1 VKNIHKMIVFPNA
14 KINLGLNI
22 ISKRTDG
29 FHNIETVFY
38 PVPLTDVLEIIP
50 SQTPGTKFAGFGIEI
65 PGDTA
70 NNLCIKAYN
79 ALRADFDLPPVKII
93 LHKNIPMG
101 AGMGGGSSDGAFTLV
116 VLNKMFNLGLTDAQL
131 EQYASKL
138 GSDCAF
144 FIRNRPA
151 HGTEKGNVLE
161 DITVNLQGLYL
172 VIVKPDIHIGTAEAY
187 AGVTPKI
194 PELSLKEITNLPVNK
209 WKELIKNDF
218 EASIF
223 PKHAEIAAIKD
234 KLYKN
239 GALYASMTGSGAA
252 VFGIF
257 EQEVDLKNPF
267 NGMFYWGAKL

>member
-1 VKNIHKMIVFPNA
+1 MIVFPNA
-14 KINLGLNI
+14 KINLGLHI
-22 ISKRTDG
+22 TSKRPDG

-50 SQTPGTKFAGFGIEI
+50 NDMPELEFSNFGIEI
-65 PGDTA
+65 PGNTA

-101 AGMGGGSSDGAFTLV
+101 AGMGGGSSDGAFTLI
-116 VLNKMFNLGLTDAQL
+116 VLNKMFELGLTEIQL

-144 FIRNRPA
+144 FIRNKPA
-151 HGTEKGNVLE
+151 LGTEKGNVLE
-161 DITVNLQGLYL
+161 DIAVNLKGLYL
-172 VIVKPDIHIGTAEAY
+172 VIVKPDVHIGTAEAY
-187 AGVTPKI
+187 AGVTPKM
-194 PELSLKEITNLPVNK
+194 PELSLKEITNLPVNQ

-223 PKHAEIAAIKD
+223 PKHAEIEAIKD
-234 KLYKN
+234 TLYKN

-257 EQEVDLKNPF
+257 EQEVNLKKLF
-267 NGMFYWGAKL
+267 KGLFYWGARL

>member
-1 VKNIHKMIVFPNA
+1 
-14 KINLGLNI
+14 
-22 ISKRTDG
+22 
-29 FHNIETVFY
+29 
-38 PVPLTDVLEIIP
+38 
-50 SQTPGTKFAGFGIEI
+50 
-65 PGDTA
+65 
-70 NNLCIKAYN
+70 
-79 ALRADFDLPPVKII
+79 
-93 LHKNIPMG
+93 MG
-101 AGMGGGSSDGAFTLV
+101 AGMGGGSSDGAFTLI

-161 DITVNLQGLYL
+161 DIAVNLQGLYL
-172 VIVKPDIHIGTAEAY
+172 VIVKPDVHIGTAEAY

-209 WKELIKNDF
+209 WKKLIKNDF
-218 EASIF
+218 EDSIF
-223 PKHAEIAAIKD
+223 PKHAEIKEIKD

-257 EQEVDLKNPF
+257 EQEIDLKNLF
-267 NGMFYWGAKL
+267 NGLFYWTARL

>member
-1 VKNIHKMIVFPNA
+1 MIVFPNA
-14 KINLGLNI
+14 KINIGLHI
-22 ISKRTDG
+22 TSKRSDG

-38 PVPLTDVLEIIP
+38 PVPQTDVLEIIP

-70 NNLCIKAYN
+70 SNLCIKAYD

-116 VLNKMFNLGLTDAQL
+116 VLNKMFELGLTDVQL
-131 EQYASKL
+131 EKYASAL

-144 FIRNRPA
+144 FIRNKPA
-151 HGTEKGNVLE
+151 LGTEKGNVLE
-161 DITVNLQGLYL
+161 NIAVNLQGLYL
-172 VIVKPDIHIGTAEAY
+172 VIVKPNAHIGTAEAY

-194 PELSLKEITNLPVNK
+194 PELSLKEITTLPVNQ
-209 WKELIKNDF
+209 WKGLIKNDF
-218 EASIF
+218 EDSIF
-223 PKHAEIAAIKD
+223 PKHTEIAAIKD
-234 KLYKN
+234 TLYKN

-257 EQEVDLKNPF
+257 EQEVNLKNLF
-267 NGMFYWGAKL
+267 KGLFYWDAKL

>member
-1 VKNIHKMIVFPNA
+1 MIVFPNA

-22 ISKRTDG
+22 INKRADG

-50 SQTPGTKFAGFGIEI
+50 NETSELEFSNFGIEI
-65 PGDTA
+65 PGNTA

-101 AGMGGGSSDGAFTLV
+101 AGMGGGSSDGAFTLI
-116 VLNKMFNLGLTDAQL
+116 VLNKMFELGLTEVQL
-131 EQYASKL
+131 ERYASNL

-144 FIRNRPA
+144 FIKNKPA
-151 HGTEKGNVLE
+151 LGTEKGNVLE
-161 DITVNLQGLYL
+161 DIAVNLQGLYL
-172 VIVKPDIHIGTAEAY
+172 VIVKPDVHIGTAEAY

-194 PELSLKEITNLPVNK
+194 PELSLKEITSLPVNQ
-209 WKELIKNDF
+209 WKGLIKNDF
-218 EASIF
+218 EESIF
-223 PKHAEIAAIKD
+223 PKHAEIKGIKD

-257 EQEVDLKNPF
+257 EQEVNLKNLF
-267 NGMFYWGAKL
+267 NGLFYWGARL